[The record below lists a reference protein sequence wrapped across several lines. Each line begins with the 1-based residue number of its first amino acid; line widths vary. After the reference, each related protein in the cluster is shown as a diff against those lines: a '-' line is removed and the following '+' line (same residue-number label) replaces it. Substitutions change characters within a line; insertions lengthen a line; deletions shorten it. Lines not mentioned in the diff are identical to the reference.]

1 MVISQ
6 KKKTE
11 KSDSDEITFSKV
23 GETEDSI
30 LIGPVGDEEKQDE
43 LEEGLSLFKDKEHD
57 LKQKQERFWVFS
69 SSNKPKYAT
78 PEELQAKIVEYFESG
93 RRTRQVYDG
102 RLQLYREIPVITISG
117 LALYLGFA
125 SRQSLYDYESKT
137 PDE

>member
-1 MVISQ
+1 MVIS
-6 KKKTE
+6 KKKE
-11 KSDSDEITFSKV
+11 GENPDDAITFGVV

-30 LIGPVGDEEKQDE
+30 LIGPVGDETEQDE
-43 LEEGLSLFKDKEHD
+43 LEEGLSLWKDKEHD

-69 SSNKPKYAT
+69 SSNKPKYET

-93 RRTRQVYDG
+93 RRTRQVHDQ

-125 SRQSLYDYESKT
+125 SRQSFYDYESKT